1 MVDKKLIKLKKTF
14 NKEINKI
21 IKEDIKIEGGCHLK
35 STSKFKFDPMAQ
47 SRRVTQL

>member
-21 IKEDIKIEGGCHLK
+21 IKEDIKIEGGCPLK
-35 STSKFKFDPMAQ
+35 SKSKFKFNPMVQAK
-47 SRRVTQL
+47 RVTQL